1 MGDGDDMSFVIEVN
15 TNKVIFIS
23 EGDISTF
30 PGDVD
35 VLSNET
41 DTIEI
46 VFDFSSRTSRAE
58 TINPNGSASSSG
70 GEFDSLTIDDGSRFD
85 GSDLSRDCFD
95 DELHHFSRGTK
106 THWKT
111 EEFIPMSFII
121 AEAEHAADFLRN
133 ENLIEGD
140 LAVTS
145 TSSFTT
151 NIINEVTR
159 SLKLRHLRLIVG
171 DFSQVVIDEMSPS
184 DGSKTLLTIR
194 VEFENVEAGVLTN
207 IVDGVRRINITTDI
221 ITNQTSSMFLEVGTI
236 LDSIII
242 EASLLFS
249 SDGVLQVGEG
259 VMEGHLPEFIE
270 TFSMVFR
277 HQFTNTVDVENHVG
291 DIVRVKTDCIILFS
305 SWRRARVSLA
315 DEGVLGARLD
325 VVVEIQ
331 PAIVFKSSE
340 FSITSFLEI

>member
-1 MGDGDDMSFVIEVN
+1 
-15 TNKVIFIS
+15 
-23 EGDISTF
+23 
-30 PGDVD
+30 
-35 VLSNET
+35 
-41 DTIEI
+41 
-46 VFDFSSRTSRAE
+46 
-58 TINPNGSASSSG
+58 
-70 GEFDSLTIDDGSRFD
+70 
-85 GSDLSRDCFD
+85 
-95 DELHHFSRGTK
+95 
-106 THWKT
+106 
-111 EEFIPMSFII
+111 
-121 AEAEHAADFLRN
+121 
-133 ENLIEGD
+133 
-140 LAVTS
+140 
-145 TSSFTT
+145 
-151 NIINEVTR
+151 
-159 SLKLRHLRLIVG
+159 
-171 DFSQVVIDEMSPS
+171 
-184 DGSKTLLTIR
+184 
-194 VEFENVEAGVLTN
+194 
-207 IVDGVRRINITTDI
+207 
-221 ITNQTSSMFLEVGTI
+221 MFLEVGTI
-236 LDSIII
+236 LDSISI